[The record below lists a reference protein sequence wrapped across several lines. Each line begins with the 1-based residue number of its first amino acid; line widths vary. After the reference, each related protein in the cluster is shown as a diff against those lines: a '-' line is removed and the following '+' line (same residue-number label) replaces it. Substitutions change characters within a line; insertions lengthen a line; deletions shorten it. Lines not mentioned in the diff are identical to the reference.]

1 MGTSHYGACMKQS
14 EIIAALSDK
23 LLQGQAGNA
32 AAYAEF
38 LTHITPILR
47 RVIARKIPASDTED
61 VVQEVLI
68 SIHKARHTY
77 DGERPLMPWIMAIV
91 GFRVTDHVRKT
102 YSNRRHLRVD
112 IADYE
117 NVLESV
123 TETPGTNESMNE
135 LLSGIGERERKIL
148 SLMHVE
154 GYTAREVGSQLGM
167 NESAVKVAAHRAIKK
182 LRERLTIG

>member
-1 MGTSHYGACMKQS
+1 MKQS
-14 EIIAALSDK
+14 ETIAELTCK
-23 LLQGQAGNA
+23 LLEALAGSS

-38 LTHITPILR
+38 LGQLTPILR
-47 RVIARKIPASDTED
+47 RVIARKILASDVED

-77 DGERPLMPWIMAIV
+77 DGTRPLMPWVMAIT
-91 GFRVTDHVRKT
+91 GFRMTDHLRKT
-102 YSNRRHLRVD
+102 YSERRHLRVD

-123 TETPGTNESMNE
+123 TETLGTNESMHE
-135 LLSGIGERERKIL
+135 VLDGVGERERKIL
-148 SLMHVE
+148 SLMHME

-167 NESAVKVAAHRAIKK
+167 NESAVKVAAHRAIKMIRK
-182 LRERLTIG
+182 RLVNG